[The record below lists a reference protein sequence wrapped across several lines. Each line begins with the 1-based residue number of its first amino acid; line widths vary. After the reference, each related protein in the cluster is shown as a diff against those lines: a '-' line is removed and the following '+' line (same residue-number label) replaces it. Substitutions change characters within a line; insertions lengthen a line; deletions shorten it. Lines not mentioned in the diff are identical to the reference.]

1 MEHGT
6 QTNDNH
12 AALWH
17 GRFEDGPDAAAVAFE
32 TSIHVDERMAFDD
45 IKGSIAHAKMLCHVK
60 LISDEECDQIVKGLE
75 SIKADLENGKL
86 EIDYSAEDI
95 HSFVEATLTD
105 RIGEAGKKVHTGRS
119 RNDQIALDE
128 RLYLKRIIPEIQD
141 SLKTLVSALTDI
153 AEKNLTTLMPG
164 FTHTQ
169 HAQPVTLAHHVC
181 AWSWML
187 VRDIDRLS
195 DCLKRIDFSPIGACA
210 LAGSGLPLDR
220 KYEADLL
227 GFENVTENSLDTV
240 SDKDFCIET
249 ASCMALIQ
257 MHLSRMCEEIVLW
270 NTTEFGFIELSEKWS
285 TGSSIMP
292 QKKNPDFA
300 ELIRGRTGKVYGDL
314 IALLT
319 MMKALPLS
327 YNRDMQEDK
336 ESLFD
341 ALDTVLSCI
350 KVFTYMISTASFN
363 KERMASLCDGGY
375 LNATD
380 IADYLVRKGMPFRTA
395 HGVSA
400 KAVRIAIDKNCRLD
414 DLSIE
419 EMKECSPLIESD
431 IFDMITPE
439 KCVEMRKTIGGPSP
453 DKVLEQISGLR
464 KIISQ
469 AL

>member
-1 MEHGT
+1 MVYRLF
-6 QTNDNH
+6 NY
-12 AALWH
+12 AA
-17 GRFEDGPDAAAVAFE
+17 
-32 TSIHVDERMAFDD
+32 
-45 IKGSIAHAKMLCHVK
+45 
-60 LISDEECDQIVKGLE
+60 
-75 SIKADLENGKL
+75 
-86 EIDYSAEDI
+86 
-95 HSFVEATLTD
+95 
-105 RIGEAGKKVHTGRS
+105 
-119 RNDQIALDE
+119 
-128 RLYLKRIIPEIQD
+128 
-141 SLKTLVSALTDI
+141 
-153 AEKNLTTLMPG
+153 
-164 FTHTQ
+164 
-169 HAQPVTLAHHVC
+169 
-181 AWSWML
+181 
-187 VRDIDRLS
+187 
-195 DCLKRIDFSPIGACA
+195 
-210 LAGSGLPLDR
+210 
-220 KYEADLL
+220 
-227 GFENVTENSLDTV
+227 
-240 SDKDFCIET
+240 
-249 ASCMALIQ
+249 
-257 MHLSRMCEEIVLW
+257 
-270 NTTEFGFIELSEKWS
+270 
-285 TGSSIMP
+285 
-292 QKKNPDFA
+292 
-300 ELIRGRTGKVYGDL
+300 VYGDL